1 MTRLSNYFWRLPIT
15 FKGEYLKKNR
25 KVGEKHVFENPHY
38 GPFSADQCDQGDG
51 DPISELLRYS
61 VSNMSTIYYTKLP
74 NMAPES
80 TLNDIE
86 FDKQVPNLPIF
97 NWPGRII
104 VFCFIEWTEVRF
116 FCAKNIMIV
125 DSTKLRLIIHYAK
138 SFIKTCNT
146 PIWQKKMNHERFAK
160 RTFAEIT

>member
-1 MTRLSNYFWRLPIT
+1 M
-15 FKGEYLKKNR
+15 KKNR

-86 FDKQVPNLPIF
+86 FDNQVPNHSVLF
-97 NWPGRII
+97 LFSGQ
-104 VFCFIEWTEVRF
+104 
-116 FCAKNIMIV
+116 KL
-125 DSTKLRLIIHYAK
+125 DSFVLKISRLLTQQ
-138 SFIKTCNT
+138 S
-146 PIWQKKMNHERFAK
+146 
-160 RTFAEIT
+160 

>member
-1 MTRLSNYFWRLPIT
+1 MCVTLSVLDRVNTNKLKIKIIKIITTSSAVTFELFLTTPHT

-74 NMAPES
+74 NMAPE
-80 TLNDIE
+80 LNDIE

-97 NWPGRII
+97 N
-104 VFCFIEWTEVRF
+104 
-116 FCAKNIMIV
+116 
-125 DSTKLRLIIHYAK
+125 
-138 SFIKTCNT
+138 
-146 PIWQKKMNHERFAK
+146 
-160 RTFAEIT
+160 